1 MKREIKYSNDMPRL
15 LYTFFITFSDMGM
28 PSFDKFARSI
38 GATLDDILQFR
49 KHREFERAYRECN
62 EIRRDYLIDAALTRR
77 YDPSFSKFL
86 LACEYGMGEKDKEKE
101 DGELNVTIEV
111 LTDESNAV

>member
-86 LACEYGMGEKDKEKE
+86 LSAEFGMGEKDKERE
-101 DGELNVTIEV
+101 DTDLKVTLEV
-111 LTDESNAV
+111 ISDGNEA